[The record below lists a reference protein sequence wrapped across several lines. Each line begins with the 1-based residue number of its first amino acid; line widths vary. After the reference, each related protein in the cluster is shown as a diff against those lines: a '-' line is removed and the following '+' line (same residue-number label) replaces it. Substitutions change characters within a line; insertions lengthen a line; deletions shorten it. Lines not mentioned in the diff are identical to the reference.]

1 MPLPETLRVNDP
13 YPSREPNMNTTI
25 HRISEEDTTSY
36 EDAQYRIFMR
46 WLVTLAVLIVVTTAC
61 YVMVGC
67 NPQDYPGAPEA
78 SAAPH
83 NEAGDL
89 RSVK

>member
-1 MPLPETLRVNDP
+1 MRHNETICL
-13 YPSREPNMNTTI
+13 YEHELTREPNMNTDTI
-25 HRISEEDTTSY
+25 QSDY

-46 WLVTLAVLIVVTTAC
+46 WLVTLAVLIVATTAC

-67 NPQDYPGAPEA
+67 NPDQYPGAPEA

-83 NEAGDL
+83 GEQGDIRTL
-89 RSVK
+89 PK

>member
-13 YPSREPNMNTTI
+13 YPTREPNMNTTTTDMTE
-25 HRISEEDTTSY
+25 REEANFLTFP
-36 EDAQYRIFMR
+36 IFIGFV
-46 WLVTLAVLIVVTTAC
+46 LVIAMVTAFGLW
-61 YVMVGC
+61 GC

-83 NEAGDL
+83 GEQGDIRTL
-89 RSVK
+89 PK